1 MKFGFGTYKDVEI
14 DEIFS
19 WTKEHKQRN
28 KEITKLLNKLE
39 EIPHLTVFLNEVA
52 ISFNSSLLCFKLTL
66 VFKTAFEKELNAVAP
81 AFPPNDNAACNPET
95 PCQVLLISFRTLL
108 KSN

>member
-14 DEIFS
+14 DEIFN

-39 EIPHLTVFLNEVA
+39 EEGMA
-52 ISFNSSLLCFKLTL
+52 IGTYKDTYKSR
-66 VFKTAFEKELNAVAP
+66 AKE
-81 AFPPNDNAACNPET
+81 
-95 PCQVLLISFRTLL
+95 
-108 KSN
+108 

>member
-14 DEIFS
+14 DEIFN

-39 EIPHLTVFLNEVA
+39 EEGMA
-52 ISFNSSLLCFKLTL
+52 IGTYKDIYKSR
-66 VFKTAFEKELNAVAP
+66 VKE
-81 AFPPNDNAACNPET
+81 
-95 PCQVLLISFRTLL
+95 
-108 KSN
+108 

>member
-14 DEIFS
+14 DEIFN

-39 EIPHLTVFLNEVA
+39 EESMA
-52 ISFNSSLLCFKLTL
+52 IGTYKDTYKSR
-66 VFKTAFEKELNAVAP
+66 VKE
-81 AFPPNDNAACNPET
+81 
-95 PCQVLLISFRTLL
+95 
-108 KSN
+108 